1 MICDYLVHDLKM
13 HPLEAIQR
21 FEAARNHKIERQNY
35 RDFLIDGKNATIE
48 NNCET
53 GHQVSDNMKP
63 RSERNHYNRFTSE
76 RSDFQ
81 RRDYREGRDNQR
93 SYRDNTNYDF
103 EAYRH
108 QRFNYNNDRSA
119 RRNYQGYSK
128 GNSLEVRIPG
138 SFRKEEKAQEYSSRR
153 KRTSECMEDV
163 EGMVKRKRSSEG
175 YSRYV
180 NRYGQSSR
188 EYSPEGTMAPRIP
201 GTPSPDRSSNS
212 STQWSRY
219 SRNAPQDQRRGIHH
233 CPRIPRER
241 PREDRFKG
249 SWGFMLITTTKKN
262 NINITITLG
271 SK

>member
-1 MICDYLVHDLKM
+1 MPPLLLYSYFSTSILFPDKIIGVHCTHGVNRTGFMICDYLVHDLKM

-53 GHQVSDNMKP
+53 GHQVFDNMKP
-63 RSERNHYNRFTSE
+63 RSERNHYNRFNSE

-93 SYRDNTNYDF
+93 SYRDNKNYDF

-119 RRNYQGYSK
+119 RRDYQGYSK

-163 EGMVKRKRSSEG
+163 EGMVKRKRSK
-175 YSRYV
+175 YKLNLFFYPFLF
-180 NRYGQSSR
+180 Y
-188 EYSPEGTMAPRIP
+188 
-201 GTPSPDRSSNS
+201 
-212 STQWSRY
+212 
-219 SRNAPQDQRRGIHH
+219 
-233 CPRIPRER
+233 
-241 PREDRFKG
+241 
-249 SWGFMLITTTKKN
+249 KN
-262 NINITITLG
+262 LKN
-271 SK
+271 